1 MVYDKF
7 RTQKETKKKN
17 EEQILKSLYEK
28 PKTFTELKE
37 ETHLSQM
44 GLTNVLKRLK
54 SENII
59 KKDIKEDMTVYV
71 LTEKGNKEAENLW
84 HIYFELDYL
93 KENKASYIH
102 GTPNSFVSFDL
113 IMLNKDHEHLHDNIL
128 SIIPNP
134 YEFNNYIMENLF
146 KKAKEKNLNMVY
158 NSNEGKYMLS
168 FEFDLKKLM
177 DFFNKIKIFIDDI
190 KKGINVLNDDK
201 LDITKNKKIDRIDVL
216 YSLVLYSN
224 YFTTDDEEFK
234 KNLIKYLQSFD
245 NKERTEEIFGIS
257 YEVLNQLIEDIRNGI
272 DPLKDNKISNKLV
285 EEKGDTTYN
294 YIDNYLKIALLYKL
308 NDKPTFDLIQKY
320 DNSIED

>member
-7 RTQKETKKKN
+7 RTQNETKKKN

-71 LTEKGNKEAENLW
+71 LTKKGNKEAENLW

-102 GTPNSFVSFDL
+102 GTSNSFVSFDL
-113 IMLNKDHEHLHDNIL
+113 IMLNKDHEHLHDDIL

-134 YEFNNYIMENLF
+134 NEFNNYIMENLF

-190 KKGINVLNDDK
+190 KKGINVLNDNK
-201 LDITKNKKIDRIDVL
+201 LDIAKIKK
-216 YSLVLYSN
+216 
-224 YFTTDDEEFK
+224 
-234 KNLIKYLQSFD
+234 
-245 NKERTEEIFGIS
+245 
-257 YEVLNQLIEDIRNGI
+257 
-272 DPLKDNKISNKLV
+272 
-285 EEKGDTTYN
+285 
-294 YIDNYLKIALLYKL
+294 
-308 NDKPTFDLIQKY
+308 
-320 DNSIED
+320 